1 MFVRKILY
9 LESILNFYFRYFD
22 SSIYLPL
29 FADLNLVF
37 FESYFYFES
46 FRWRQIF
53 AIASLTPSQ
62 IGVILCDSHWIAQV
76 NSVSGS
82 KILMMLKAQ
91 VHVATGFCFP
101 FYWCFSL
108 GLKDNFINWLLA
120 FPTLIVKLLINGSWY
135 NWLLCYEGCI
145 AGCDSEV
152 TLA

>member
-29 FADLNLVF
+29 FDDLKLVF
-37 FESYFYFES
+37 FEYFYFES

-53 AIASLTPSQ
+53 AIVSLTPSQ

-91 VHVATGFCFP
+91 VA
-101 FYWCFSL
+101 
-108 GLKDNFINWLLA
+108 LLA
-120 FPTLIVKLLINGSWY
+120 VTVK
-135 NWLLCYEGCI
+135 
-145 AGCDSEV
+145 
-152 TLA
+152 